1 MTPGDV
7 AAWFLYV
14 LPAAIVGAV
23 AYYFFSMHTKN
34 EEGRRRYLLQKD
46 AQKETL
52 PLRLQAYERMTL
64 FLERIS
70 PANLLVR
77 VQPAGKNKE
86 EYERELVR
94 QIESEFE
101 HNLSQQIYMTDDC
114 WNVIRTAKNATI
126 QSIRAASMGES
137 DDPDKLREDLLHNV
151 MESGVPSNKALMY
164 LKTEFQELWKQ

>member
-1 MTPGDV
+1 ML
-7 AAWFLYV
+7 FLYAI
-14 LPAAIVGAV
+14 PAAITGVV

-46 AQKETL
+46 LQKEAL
-52 PLRLQAYERMTL
+52 PLRFQAYERMTL

-70 PANLLVR
+70 PSNLLVR
-77 VQPAGKNKE
+77 VPPAGRTKD
-86 EYERELVR
+86 EYEQELIR

-126 QSIRAASMGES
+126 QSIRSAAIGES
-137 DDPDKLREDLLHNV
+137 GNPDKLREDILNHF
-151 MESGVPSNKALMY
+151 MEAGIPSSKALSY
-164 LKTEFQELWKQ
+164 LKTEFQDLWKM